1 MPGQAFSGTGRP
13 QPLALGGLSTSQ
25 RRTQIVNNRPEEPAN
40 PVQVPFYHF
49 SPPESIRPRGIVHF
63 LGGAFAGATPQLL
76 YPGLIRQ
83 LSKAGYAVISTPYA
97 VTFRHLDC
105 AQRVQE
111 GLETAL
117 AELRGDRLRRWAVPQ
132 GLPLHGV
139 GHSNGALLHLLIG
152 CQLATPN
159 QSNVIISFNNKE
171 VKDAIPVPLDGLQA
185 AVSTIPQTAFSQ
197 PAVTAFDF
205 LRSAGDVL
213 ATVGVPVDKQQLL
226 AVAPGLDQIG
236 SVFEEVRNG
245 NLEFTPPPEQSRA
258 MIASRYRTPRTLL
271 VRFMDDP
278 VDETNVIYP
287 ILSGRGNRQG
297 CEELV
302 LPGSHATPCFGGD
315 LPQVGRSFSPLD
327 AILQG
332 VNAFTQ
338 MDLNRCC
345 DRVIS
350 WLDSTS

>member
-1 MPGQAFSGTGRP
+1 MHVQLFAGPVRP
-13 QPLALGGLSTSQ
+13 QATASTTRPVLQRTPRILGTPEPSRPVPVPL
-25 RRTQIVNNRPEEPAN
+25 
-40 PVQVPFYHF
+40 YHF
-49 SPPESIRPRGIVHF
+49 SPPESYRPRGIVHF

-111 GLETAL
+111 AFEAAL
-117 AELRGDRLRRWAVPQ
+117 AELRVDRLRRWAVPQ
-132 GLPLHGV
+132 GLPVHGI

-152 CQLATPN
+152 CQQATPN
-159 QSNVIISFNNKE
+159 QSNIIISFNNKE

-197 PAVTAFDF
+197 PALTAFDL
-205 LRSAGDVL
+205 LRSAGDLL
-213 ATVGVPVDKQQLL
+213 ASVGVPVDKPQLL
-226 AVAPGLDQIG
+226 AAAPGLDQIR

-245 NLEFTPPPEQSRA
+245 DLEFTPPPEQSRA
-258 MIASRYRTPRTLL
+258 MISSRYRTPRTLL
-271 VRFMDDP
+271 VRFADDP
-278 VDETNVIYP
+278 IDETRLMYP
-287 ILSGRGNRQG
+287 ILSSRGSSQG

-302 LPGSHATPCFGGD
+302 LPGSHATPCFGAD
-315 LPQVGRSFSPLD
+315 PPQVGRSFSPSD

-332 VNAFTQ
+332 INAFAQ

-345 DRVIS
+345 DRIIG
-350 WLDSTS
+350 WLDSTN